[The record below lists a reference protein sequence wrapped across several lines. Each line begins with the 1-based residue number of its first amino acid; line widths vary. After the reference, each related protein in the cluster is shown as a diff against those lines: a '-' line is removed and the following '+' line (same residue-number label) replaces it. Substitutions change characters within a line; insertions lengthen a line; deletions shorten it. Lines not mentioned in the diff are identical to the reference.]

1 MDRRQF
7 LRHATTVATGSTLAA
22 SAGCLELLGLAN
34 RGPAGL
40 GGGPT
45 FQDVHRNDAD
55 IVVESAGALV
65 DEINQGDGRTIWIPN
80 DTIIDLSGRNLT
92 LRNTTI
98 ASGRSD
104 ESSGALLATQDR
116 GRGSPAMSDAVFTL
130 EDGARITGVTIRGP
144 HHDYTDSPVV
154 PGYIPLAP
162 GETYAEREQWRNDW
176 YARGISM
183 QSDECQ
189 VDNCEIW
196 GFSTGIMV
204 GSRNTSVSPSILYCF
219 IHNCMMTSAGYP
231 IDVKRGIPPIYR
243 CAFDAYRHAL
253 NGYGTADAGYIAVE
267 CDFGPHTASHILD
280 QHGIHNNEG
289 GSSSP
294 EDLRYRWRAGGTM
307 ITRRCR
313 IMPIRV
319 IDEAHH
325 NHGSGYVNHNAGGYT
340 PHVHVRGVPADGFY
354 FENNLCAH
362 PSPEEGITQSSV
374 PGSYNTNENGW
385 HNIYTSGNQWSSE
398 FNREAQAEN

>member
-7 LRHATTVATGSTLAA
+7 LRDATAATAGATLGA
-22 SAGCLELLGLAN
+22 SAGCLELLGLTN

-45 FQDVHRNDAD
+45 FQDVYRDDAD
-55 IVVESAGALV
+55 AVVESAGALV
-65 DEINQGDGRTIWIPN
+65 DELTHDDQIIWIPN
-80 DTIIDLSGRNLT
+80 DTTIDLSGRNLT

-116 GRGSPAMSDAVFTL
+116 GRGSPAMSDAVVTL
-130 EDGARITGVTIRGP
+130 EEGGRISGVTIRGP
-144 HHDYTDSPVV
+144 HFDYTDSSVV

-162 GETYAEREQWRNDW
+162 GDTYAEREQWRDEW

-204 GSRNTSVSPSILYCF
+204 GSRNTSVSPPILYSY

-231 IDVKRGIPPIYR
+231 IDVKRGIPPVYR

-253 NGYGTADAGYIAVE
+253 NGYGTSDAGYIAVE
-267 CDFGPHTASHILD
+267 CDFGPHTASHIFD
-280 QHGIHNNEG
+280 QHGIHNNES

-313 IMPIRV
+313 IMPTTV
-319 IDEAHH
+319 IDESHH

-340 PHVHVRGVPADGFY
+340 PHVHVRGVPDDGFY

-362 PSPEEGITQSSV
+362 PSPEEGINQSSV

-385 HNIYTSGNQWSSE
+385 HNIYTSGNEWGADFSGDA
-398 FNREAQAEN
+398 EAND